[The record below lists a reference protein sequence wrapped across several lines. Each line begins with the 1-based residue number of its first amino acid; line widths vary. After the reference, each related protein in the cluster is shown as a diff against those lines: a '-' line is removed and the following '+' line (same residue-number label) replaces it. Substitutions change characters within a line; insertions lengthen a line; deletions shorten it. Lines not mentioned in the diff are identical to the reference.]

1 MNRRYRAGQPVDLP
15 MPIVYAEEEPDD
27 GGMDM
32 LAGVIVSLLLVLA
45 AMAVG
50 FIVGRYLS

>member
-15 MPIVYAEEEPDD
+15 MPIVYAEEEPD
-27 GGMDM
+27 GGMGM